1 MSPPSKM
8 AAILLLNMGLINMQ
22 TINTIQALR
31 AVIKE
36 AKLAGKTIGF
46 VPTMGNLHSG
56 HIRLVEEARKQCD
69 VIVTSIFVN
78 PTQFGANEDFGSYP
92 RTLEADSALLA
103 DAHCNI
109 VFTPTAL
116 EMYANGVS
124 QSTVVSV
131 AGLSEQLCGEHRAGH
146 FAGVATVVSKL
157 FNIVQP
163 DKAFFGEK
171 DFQQLAVIRRF
182 TTELAFPIT
191 IVGVPTERA
200 EDGLA
205 LSSRNGYLST
215 EERAIA
221 PAIYK
226 ALCQLRDAIL
236 NGQRE
241 YTMLCDA
248 TVLHLQ
254 KLGFDPDY
262 VAIQQGQNL
271 QPASATDTDLVILVA
286 AKLGKTRLIDN
297 IAFQIPSA
305 L

>member
-1 MSPPSKM
+1 MD
-8 AAILLLNMGLINMQ
+8 LINMH
-22 TINTIQALR
+22 IVNTIQALR
-31 AVIKE
+31 ALVKE
-36 AKLAGKTIGF
+36 AKLAGKTVGF

-56 HIRLVEEARKQCD
+56 HIRLVQTAKSQCD
-69 VIVTSIFVN
+69 VVVTSIFVN

-92 RTLEADSALLA
+92 RTLEADCQLLTAANCDVVFAPSAS
-103 DAHCNI
+103 
-109 VFTPTAL
+109 
-116 EMYANGVS
+116 EMYANGTN
-124 QSTVVSV
+124 QSTVVTV
-131 AGLSEQLCGEHRAGH
+131 TGLSEQLCGEHRAGH

-163 DKAFFGEK
+163 DSAFFGEK

-182 TTELAFPIT
+182 TEELAFPIT

-205 LSSRNGYLST
+205 LSSRNGYLT
-215 EERAIA
+215 AEERAQA
-221 PAIYK
+221 PAIYQI
-226 ALCQLRDAIL
+226 LTQLRQAIL

-262 VAIQQGQNL
+262 VSIMRSQDL
-271 QPASATDTDLVILVA
+271 QPATAADTQLVILVA

-297 IAFQIPSA
+297 ITVNLAS
-305 L
+305 

>member
-1 MSPPSKM
+1 MD
-8 AAILLLNMGLINMQ
+8 LINMH
-22 TINTIQALR
+22 IVNTIQALR
-31 AVIKE
+31 ALVKE
-36 AKLAGKTIGF
+36 AKLAGKTVGF

-56 HIRLVEEARKQCD
+56 HIRLVQTAKSQCD
-69 VIVTSIFVN
+69 VVVTSIFVN

-92 RTLEADSALLA
+92 RTLEADCQLLTAANCDVVFAPSAS
-103 DAHCNI
+103 
-109 VFTPTAL
+109 
-116 EMYANGVS
+116 EMYANGTS
-124 QSTVVSV
+124 QSTVVIV

-163 DKAFFGEK
+163 DIAFFGEK

-182 TTELAFPIT
+182 TEELAFPIT

-205 LSSRNGYLST
+205 LSSRNGYLT
-215 EERAIA
+215 AEERAQA
-221 PAIYK
+221 PAIYQI
-226 ALCQLRDAIL
+226 LTQLRQAIL

-262 VAIQQGQNL
+262 VSIMRSQDL
-271 QPASATDTDLVILVA
+271 QPATAADTQLVILVA

-297 IAFQIPSA
+297 ITVNLAS
-305 L
+305 

>member
-1 MSPPSKM
+1 V
-8 AAILLLNMGLINMQ
+8 Q
-22 TINTIQALR
+22 T
-31 AVIKE
+31 
-36 AKLAGKTIGF
+36 AK
-46 VPTMGNLHSG
+46 S
-56 HIRLVEEARKQCD
+56 QCD
-69 VIVTSIFVN
+69 VVVTSIFVN

-92 RTLEADSALLA
+92 RTLEADCQLLTT
-103 DAHCNI
+103 AHCDV
-109 VFTPTAL
+109 VFAPSAS
-116 EMYANGVS
+116 EMYANGTS
-124 QSTVVSV
+124 QSTVVTV
-131 AGLSEQLCGEHRAGH
+131 AGLSEQLCGEHRAGY

-163 DKAFFGEK
+163 DSAFFGEK

-182 TTELAFPIT
+182 TEELAFPIT

-205 LSSRNGYLST
+205 LSSRNGYLT
-215 EERAIA
+215 AEERAQA
-221 PAIYK
+221 PAIYQI
-226 ALCQLRDAIL
+226 LTQLRQAIL

-262 VAIQQGQNL
+262 VSIMRSQDL
-271 QPASATDTDLVILVA
+271 QPATAADTQLVILVA

-297 IAFQIPSA
+297 ITVNLAS
-305 L
+305 

>member
-1 MSPPSKM
+1 MWRRSKIK
-8 AAILLLNMGLINMQ
+8 ATLLLNMDLINMH
-22 TINTIQALR
+22 IVNTIQALR
-31 AVIKE
+31 ALVKE
-36 AKLAGKTIGF
+36 AKLAGKTVGF

-56 HIRLVEEARKQCD
+56 HIRLVQTAKSQCD
-69 VIVTSIFVN
+69 VVVTSIFVN

-92 RTLEADSALLA
+92 RTLEADCQLLTAANCDVVFAPSAS
-103 DAHCNI
+103 
-109 VFTPTAL
+109 
-116 EMYANGVS
+116 EMYANGTS
-124 QSTVVSV
+124 QSTVVTV

-146 FAGVATVVSKL
+146 FAGVATVASKL

-163 DKAFFGEK
+163 DIAFFGEK

-182 TTELAFPIT
+182 TEELAFPIT

-205 LSSRNGYLST
+205 LSSRNGYLT
-215 EERAIA
+215 AEERAQA
-221 PAIYK
+221 PAIYQI
-226 ALCQLRDAIL
+226 LTQLRQAIL

-262 VAIQQGQNL
+262 VSIMRSQDL
-271 QPASATDTDLVILVA
+271 QPATAADTQLVILVA

-297 IAFQIPSA
+297 ITVNLAS
-305 L
+305 